1 MAPLQNAGNC
11 NTSVGVGFIRP
22 VDSGAINRAH
32 TVQTITDMNK
42 RRVVITGIGV
52 VSPNGI
58 GKENV
63 YKAMISGKS
72 GVKLVDGFDV
82 SVFNTKIA
90 AEARDF
96 DPMKLGLT
104 HDEAVRMDRY
114 VQFGVVAGNMAIK
127 DSGLDFNKE
136 NLERAGVSL
145 ANAICGT
152 KYMEEE
158 FSLVTDNGKKPINPK
173 LVRQDLYDA
182 AMFNTPSIEL
192 SAKYGLKGICNT
204 ISTGCT
210 AGTDAVGFSLETIQD
225 GEADIM
231 ITGASEA
238 PITPITFGAFDVV
251 NVLSA
256 RNDEPEKASRPF
268 DNKRD
273 GFVLSE
279 GAGILVLEE
288 LEHALKRD
296 ARIYC
301 EVLGFGTSCNAFHM
315 TDLPADGSAMASC
328 MNLAFKDSGV
338 KPTEIDYINAHGSST
353 RMNDIFET
361 QAYKAVFGDYAY
373 KVPIS
378 SLKSMIG
385 HPLAAANAIE
395 LTVCCMIF
403 QNHILPP
410 TINQEEKDPQCDL
423 YYIPNQAIQKK
434 VNMIIK
440 TSSGFSG
447 IHSSLIMRRYT

>member
-1 MAPLQNAGNC
+1 MQ
-11 NTSVGVGFIRP
+11 
-22 VDSGAINRAH
+22 
-32 TVQTITDMNK
+32 K

-63 YKAMISGKS
+63 WVGMSSGKS
-72 GVKLVDGFDV
+72 GIKRVDGFDV

-90 AEARDF
+90 AEVRDF
-96 DPMKLGLT
+96 DPFKLGLT
-104 HDEAVRMDRY
+104 HEEAMRMDRY
-114 VQFGVVAGNMAIK
+114 VQFGVVSGDMAIK
-127 DSGLDFNKE
+127 DSKIDFSKE
-136 NLERAGVSL
+136 DPTRIGVCL

-158 FSLVTDNGKKPINPK
+158 FALVTEDGKHAIDPSM
-173 LVRQDLYDA
+173 VRPDLYDA

-192 SAKYGLKGICNT
+192 SARYGLKGICNT
-204 ISTGCT
+204 LSTGCT
-210 AGTDAVGFSLETIQD
+210 AGTDSIGFGLETIQD
-225 GEADIM
+225 GEQDVM
-231 ITGASEA
+231 ICGAAEA

-251 NVLSA
+251 NVLSV
-256 RNDEPEKASRPF
+256 RNDEPEKSSRPF

-279 GAGILVLEE
+279 GAGLLVLEE
-288 LEHALKRD
+288 LNHAL
-296 ARIYC
+296 ARGAHIYC

-315 TDLPADGSAMASC
+315 TDLPGDGGAMASC
-328 MNLAFKDSGV
+328 ISLALKDADM
-338 KPTEIDYINAHGSST
+338 KPQEIEYISAHGSST
-353 RMNDIFET
+353 KMNDIFET
-361 QAYKAVFGDYAY
+361 SAYKTIFGDYAY

-395 LTVCCMIF
+395 MTVCSMIF
-403 QNHILPP
+403 EKNILPP
-410 TINQEEKDPQCDL
+410 TINQEENDPQCDL
-423 YYIPNQAIQKK
+423 YYIPNKAISKK
-434 VNMIIK
+434 VNTILK

-447 IHSSLIMRRYT
+447 IHSSLVLRRFNG